1 METYLNNFNKTINR
15 QDYEKFSSKS
25 EKRDNQYLPY
35 TFITNSISTQKKCDL
50 RKRRNGTME
59 IGSIPSITILVRE
72 DHIANQPTSHHNQC
86 YEEIL
91 STINLMKYY

>member
-1 METYLNNFNKTINR
+1 MEAYLNDFNKAINR

-25 EKRDNQYLPY
+25 EKRNNQHLPY

-50 RKRRNGTME
+50 RNRRNGTME

-72 DHIANQPTSHHNQC
+72 YHIANQPTSHHYQY
-86 YEEIL
+86 YEVIL
-91 STINLMKYY
+91 RAINLMKYK